1 MFFGLLQRTDILGRA
16 NPGLLEVHPAGMTPS
31 LPVHAHHAVFSKK
44 SVFNNKRACARK
56 TFSRLFGSVQRSR
69 RCSVG
74 ELLNRSCD
82 PAPGVGAT
90 VITVRREFVDTGAA
104 LFERLVTLALQ
115 HQGGGTP
122 DIDLG
127 YHGAKTAHCGRQ
139 RFNTDNCV
147 ACEAACQGGNC
158 GGCRSASTMSRR
170 LASLGRR

>member
-122 DIDLG
+122 NVDLG
-127 YHGAKTAHCGRQ
+127 YQARKNRTLGVDKRLTPIIAWLAKLRVKVATAGAVDRHRQ
-139 RFNTDNCV
+139 
-147 ACEAACQGGNC
+147 
-158 GGCRSASTMSRR
+158 CRGVWHR
-170 LASLGRR
+170 